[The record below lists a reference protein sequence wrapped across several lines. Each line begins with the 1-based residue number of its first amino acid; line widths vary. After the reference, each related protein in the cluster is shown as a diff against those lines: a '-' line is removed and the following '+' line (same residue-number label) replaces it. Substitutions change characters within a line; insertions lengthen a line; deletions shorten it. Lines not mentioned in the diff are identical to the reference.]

1 MPSRE
6 SQHMTTVR
14 EIIKRD
20 IGVKVEGVVKVFDR
34 SALANEVRE
43 YVVTDKI
50 EDELK
55 RIVDTFTQV
64 SETLRRGGASRDV
77 VGMWVSGFFGSGKS
91 HFAKV
96 IGYLLQNDPLGA
108 ADGERCIDA
117 FVKHLSDS
125 QRGKDVRLRLGEIKL
140 NTQVR
145 TIAFEIKSRQSLTNP
160 NSVGEILLSEFYRDI
175 GLGENFVVARIER
188 RLQQRGLLEKLSE
201 TFETLHGVPWRSAE
215 GRDDLMTVRRRLS
228 KVLPKID
235 SKEYPDEQSAL
246 QALTDMFRHEKI
258 TAEGIADELVAWVD
272 AQKTTGGK
280 TQHLIF
286 VVDEMGTFI
295 GDSNE
300 RIGELNSLAEMIG
313 NKGKGKV
320 WLIVTSQQDLEKV
333 VDRTNFQPTLV
344 GRLNARFEL
353 KPHLISDEINKVVSE
368 RILKKRPAE
377 EGGLK
382 TLYTKHE
389 GHIAELADIKASRR
403 LASISERTFIDAYPF
418 LPHQVRLAQDIFEAL
433 SGFRISGGVR
443 SMIAVVMEALQDLA
457 DKPLGVVVSF
467 DQVFDAVENDLL
479 SQEYLGAS
487 GVRSIYESDERVPG
501 MPVESSRVLK
511 VLWLLQRITWVPRVP
526 ETLAKLLV
534 RDLTTEIAPLRAQVE
549 STLAALQE
557 AGYVARDEATGEWK
571 FLNERERTIEQA
583 IQEMVRP
590 GGPKSISIAAVRRTA
605 QQLCKDEVVT
615 RKKLANFAVT
625 HGATKVPFSFGVHL
639 DGEAVETGAELDVVF
654 TSPLAPGRKQD
665 LEEVRR
671 QNQSAGAKGKT
682 VWWVADA
689 PENLESRFKR
699 YEALVKVTGDKRFTE
714 DSSSDTQDALS
725 EKRKERDELKSALVR
740 DLERTF
746 LTGTLFHGGQEIS
759 LEGVSDL
766 KEPLKTALSTV
777 IPNVYPRFA
786 IADRSF
792 DFAKHL
798 KALLSPTTSELHKV
812 APDLSLFDT
821 QGSLQRES
829 ALVAQVLEVLSDL
842 RDEDADADGARLLDA
857 KDDKGFKGFLRAPF
871 GWPDEL
877 VRLLLAASLRAGAV
891 YIEQQT
897 HAGPTALYD
906 YKGADE
912 LFAKI
917 TSFKKAT
924 FRVAETSLSVDQ
936 IKRASKALIA
946 MSVSGTPES
955 GNAIA
960 AAVRSLGLTLKAR
973 IDDARIRSQQGLP
986 IPDTIL
992 NAESALAEPTTAKDP
1007 TVVVTAFLAK
1017 EDVWKALFQAS
1028 EALRHFLDANRHKD
1042 FDLSRRLASLAADHP
1057 LPDAHPQKAAFDQA
1071 TKDMGAIVA
1080 EKAVV
1085 GRWSD
1090 YRSSFDAALAA
1101 YRDAFAQSYDEVRK
1115 AADVALAAVHDSE
1128 AYKKAPTGQRDTVVS
1143 KVFGP
1148 GRACHYPPLTL
1159 SSVDSLLEA
1168 AGKRSLTTLEQALV
1182 ALPAYRSQVENELAA
1197 LVLPPPPAGE
1207 KVFEWRPGSVLVG
1220 KRFATEADVDSALE
1234 SMSKELKA
1242 RVREGFTVV
1251 VK

>member
-1 MPSRE
+1 
-6 SQHMTTVR
+6 MTTVR
-14 EIIKRD
+14 ETIKRD

-55 RIVDTFTQV
+55 RIVDSFTQV
-64 SETLRRGGASRDV
+64 SEAIRRGGASRDV

-96 IGYLLQNDPLGA
+96 LGYLLQNDELDS
-108 ADGERCIDA
+108 DGERCIDA

-125 QRGKDVRLRLGEIKL
+125 QRGRDVRLRLGEIKL

-175 GLGENFVVARIER
+175 GFGENFVVARIER
-188 RLQQRGLLEKLSE
+188 RLQQRGLLEKLAE
-201 TFETLHGVPWRSAE
+201 TFESLHGVPWRSAE

-235 SKEYPDEQSAL
+235 PKEYPDEQSAL
-246 QALTDMFRHEKI
+246 QALTDMFRHEKL

-272 AQKTTGGK
+272 AQKPTGGK
-280 TQHLIF
+280 TQHLVF
-286 VVDEMGTFI
+286 VIDEMGTFI

-320 WLIVTSQQDLEKV
+320 WLVVTSQQDLEKV

-377 EGGLK
+377 EGRLK
-382 TLYTKHE
+382 SLFAKHE
-389 GHIAELADIKASRR
+389 GHIADLADIKASRR
-403 LASISERTFIDAYPF
+403 LASITERTFIDAYPF

-443 SMIAVVMEALQDLA
+443 SMIAVVMEALQGLA
-457 DKPLGVVVSF
+457 DRQLGVVVSF

-487 GVRSIYESDERVPG
+487 GVRSIYESDERVPN

-549 STLAALQE
+549 HTLTALQE

-590 GGPKSISIAAVRRTA
+590 GGAKSISIAAVRRTA
-605 QQLCKDEVVT
+605 QQLCKDAVVT
-615 RKKLANFAVT
+615 KKKLANFAVT
-625 HGATKVPFSFGVHL
+625 HGTTKVPFSFGVHL
-639 DGEAVETGAELDVVF
+639 DGEAVETGPELAVVF

-665 LEEVRR
+665 LDDVRR
-671 QNQSAGAKGKT
+671 QNQAAGAKGKT

-689 PENLESRFKR
+689 PDNLESRFKR
-699 YEALVKVTGDKRFTE
+699 YEALIKVTSDKRFTE

-725 EKRKERDELKSALVR
+725 EKRKERDELKSVLVK
-740 DLERTF
+740 DLERAF
-746 LTGTLFHGGQEIS
+746 LTGTLFHGGQEIN

-766 KEPLKTALSTV
+766 KDPIKGALSSV
-777 IPNVYPRFA
+777 IPNVYPRFS
-786 IADRSF
+786 IADRQF
-792 DFAKHL
+792 DFAKNL
-798 KALLSPTTSELHKV
+798 RALLSPATSELHKI

-829 ALVAQVLEVLSDL
+829 ALVAQVLEVLTDL
-842 RDEDADADGARLLDA
+842 RDEDADAEGARLLDA
-857 KDDKGFKGFLRAPF
+857 KEGKGFNGFARAPF

-877 VRLLLAASLRAGAV
+877 VRLLLAACFRAGAV
-891 YIEQQT
+891 YIEQQS
-897 HAGPTALYD
+897 ASGPTALYD

-912 LFAKI
+912 LFSKI

-924 FRVAETSLSVDQ
+924 FRIAETSLSVDQ
-936 IKRASKALIA
+936 IKKASKALIA
-946 MSVSGTPES
+946 MGVSGTPES

-960 AAVRSLGLTLKAR
+960 AAVRRLGLALKSR
-973 IDDARIRSQQGLP
+973 IDDARIRVQQGLP
-986 IPDTIL
+986 LPDAIL
-992 NAESALAEPTTAKDP
+992 SAESALTEPTTANDP
-1007 TVVVTAFLAK
+1007 TAVVTAFLAK
-1017 EDVWKALFQAS
+1017 EDVWKALFQS
-1028 EALRHFLDANRHKD
+1028 VEALRHFLDANRHKD
-1042 FDLSRRLASLAADHP
+1042 FELSRRLVSLAADHP
-1057 LPDAHPQKAAFDQA
+1057 LPEAHPKRAAFDQA
-1071 TKDMGAIVA
+1071 EKDLAAIVA
-1080 EKAVV
+1080 DRAVV
-1085 GRWSD
+1085 ARWPD
-1090 YRSSFDAALAA
+1090 YRSAFDAALAA
-1101 YRDAFAQSYDEVRK
+1101 YRDAFVQSYDEVRQ
-1115 AADVALAAVHDSE
+1115 AAEVALAAIHDSE
-1128 AYKKAPTGQRDTVVS
+1128 AYKKAPAGQREAVVA
-1143 KVFGP
+1143 KVFGT
-1148 GRACHYPPLTL
+1148 GRACHYPSLTL
-1159 SSVDSLLEA
+1159 TSVESLLDA

-1182 ALPAYRSQVENELAA
+1182 ALPAYRSQVEADLAA
-1197 LVLPPPPAGE
+1197 LVLPPPPPGE

-1220 KRFATEADVDSALE
+1220 KRFASEADVDAALD
-1234 SMSKELKA
+1234 SLSKELKA

>member
-1 MPSRE
+1 MA
-6 SQHMTTVR
+6 TVR
-14 EIIKRD
+14 DIIKRD

-64 SETLRRGGASRDV
+64 SETLRRGGAARDV
-77 VGMWVSGFFGSGKS
+77 MGMWVSGFFGSGKS

-96 IGYLLQNDPLGA
+96 LGYVLQNDELGP
-108 ADGERCIDA
+108 DGERCIDA

-125 QRGKDVRLRLGEIKL
+125 PRGKDVRLRLGEIKL
-140 NTQVR
+140 NMQVR

-175 GLGENFVVARIER
+175 GFGENFIVARIER
-188 RLQQRGLLEKLSE
+188 RLQQRGLLDRLAE
-201 TFETLHGVPWRSAE
+201 TFDSLHGVPWRSAE
-215 GRDDLMTVRRRLS
+215 GRDDLMTVRRRLA

-246 QALTDMFRHEKI
+246 QALTDMFRHEKL

-272 AQKTTGGK
+272 AQKPTGGK
-280 TQHLIF
+280 TQHLVF
-286 VVDEMGTFI
+286 VIDEMGTFI

-320 WLIVTSQQDLEKV
+320 WLIVTSQQDLERV
-333 VDRTNFQPTLV
+333 VDRTNFQPALV

-377 EGGLK
+377 EGSLK
-382 TLYTKHE
+382 SLYAKHE
-389 GHIAELADIKASRR
+389 GHIADLADIKASRR
-403 LASISERTFIDAYPF
+403 LGSITERSFIDAYPF

-457 DKPLGVVVSF
+457 DEPVGIVVSF

-487 GVRSIYESDERVPG
+487 GVRAIYESDERVSNV
-501 MPVESSRVLK
+501 PVEASRVLK

-534 RDLTTEIAPLRAQVE
+534 RDLATEIAPLRAQVE

-590 GGPKSISIAAVRRTA
+590 GGTKSISIAAVRRTA

-615 RKKLANFAVT
+615 RRKLANFAVT

-639 DGEAVETGAELDVVF
+639 DGEAVETGAELEVAF
-654 TSPLAPGRKQD
+654 TSPLAPGRKQE
-665 LEEVRR
+665 LEDVRR
-671 QNQSAGAKGKT
+671 QNQAAGTKGKT

-689 PENLESRFKR
+689 PDNLEARFKR

-714 DSSSDTQDALS
+714 DSSADTQDALS

-740 DLERTF
+740 DLERAF
-746 LTGTLFHGGQEIS
+746 LAGTLFHGGQEIG

-766 KEPLKTALSTV
+766 KEPIRNALASV

-786 IADRSF
+786 AADRPF
-792 DFAKHL
+792 EFAKNL
-798 KALLSPTTSELHKV
+798 KALLSPATTELHKV
-812 APDLSLFDT
+812 APDLNLFDT

-829 ALVAQVLEVLSDL
+829 ALVAQVLEVLTDL
-842 RDEDADADGARLLDA
+842 RDEDTDADGARLLDA
-857 KDDKGFKGFLRAPF
+857 KDANGFKGFGRVPF

-877 VRLLLAASLRAGAV
+877 VRLLLAACFRAGAV
-891 YIEQQT
+891 YTEQQSA
-897 HAGPTALYD
+897 AGPSALYD
-906 YKGADE
+906 YQGSDE
-912 LFAKI
+912 IFSKI
-917 TSFKKAT
+917 TLFKKAT
-924 FRVAETSLSVDQ
+924 FRIAETSLSVDQ

-946 MSVSGTPES
+946 MGVTGTPES

-960 AAVRSLGLTLKAR
+960 AAVRTLGLTLKSR

-986 IPDTIL
+986 IPDAIL
-992 NAESALAEPTTAKDP
+992 GAESALTEPTTAKDP
-1007 TVVVTAFLAK
+1007 TAVVTAFLAK
-1017 EDVWKALFQAS
+1017 EDVWKALHQAS
-1028 EALRHFLDANRHKD
+1028 DALRHFIDANRHKD
-1042 FDLSRRLASLAADHP
+1042 FDLSRRLMTLATDHP
-1057 LPDAHPQKAAFDQA
+1057 LPAGHARCQEFDKAARDLE
-1071 TKDMGAIVA
+1071 AIVA

-1085 GRWSD
+1085 ARWSD
-1090 YRSSFDAALAA
+1090 YRSAFDTAFAV
-1101 YRDAFAQSYDEVRK
+1101 YRDAFVQSYDEVRQ
-1115 AADVALAAVHDSE
+1115 AATAALDAVHESE
-1128 AYKKAPTGQRDTVVS
+1128 AFKNGPATERETVVA

-1148 GRACHYPPLTL
+1148 GRACHYPQLSLT
-1159 SSVDSLLEA
+1159 SVESLLGA
-1168 AGKRSLTTLEQALV
+1168 AARRSLTTLEQALV
-1182 ALPAYRSQVENELAA
+1182 ALPVYRTQVEAELAA
-1197 LVLPPPPAGE
+1197 LVQPPPSPNE
-1207 KVFEWRPGSVLVG
+1207 KVYEWRPGPALVG
-1220 KRFATEADVDSALE
+1220 KRFASEADIDAALDPL
-1234 SMSKELKA
+1234 SKELKA

>member
-1 MPSRE
+1 MA
-6 SQHMTTVR
+6 TVR
-14 EIIKRD
+14 DIIKRD

-64 SETLRRGGASRDV
+64 SETLRRGGAARDV
-77 VGMWVSGFFGSGKS
+77 MGMWVSGFFGSGKS

-96 IGYLLQNDPLGA
+96 LGYLLQNDELGS
-108 ADGERCIDA
+108 DGERCIDA
-117 FVKHLSDS
+117 FVKHLSDGP
-125 QRGKDVRLRLGEIKL
+125 RGKDVRLRLGEIKL

-175 GLGENFVVARIER
+175 GFGENFVVARIER
-188 RLQQRGLLEKLSE
+188 RLQQRGLLDKLAE
-201 TFETLHGVPWRSAE
+201 IFESLHGVPWRSAE
-215 GRDDLMTVRRRLS
+215 GRDDLMTVRRRLA
-228 KVLPKID
+228 KVLPQID
-235 SKEYPDEQSAL
+235 PKEYPDEESAL
-246 QALTDMFRHEKI
+246 LALTDMLRHEKL

-272 AQKTTGGK
+272 AQKPTGGK
-280 TQHLIF
+280 TQHLVF
-286 VVDEMGTFI
+286 VIDEIGTFI

-333 VDRTNFQPTLV
+333 VDRTNFQPALV

-377 EGGLK
+377 EGSLK
-382 TLYTKHE
+382 ALYATHE
-389 GHIAELADIKASRR
+389 GHIGDLADIKASRR
-403 LASISERTFIDAYPF
+403 LGSITERSFIDAYPF

-457 DKPLGVVVSF
+457 DKPVGVVVSF

-487 GVRSIYESDERVPG
+487 GVRAIYESDERVPG
-501 MPVESSRVLK
+501 VAVESSRVLK
-511 VLWLLQRITWVPRVP
+511 VLWLLQRVPWVPRVP
-526 ETLAKLLV
+526 EALAKLLV

-549 STLAALQE
+549 STLTALQA

-590 GGPKSISIAAVRRTA
+590 GGTKSISIAAVRRTA

-615 RKKLANFAVT
+615 RRKLVNFAVT
-625 HGATKVPFSFGVHL
+625 HGSTKVPFSFGVHL
-639 DGEAVETGAELDVVF
+639 DGEAVETGPELEVVF
-654 TSPLAPGRKQD
+654 TSPLAPGRKQE
-665 LEEVRR
+665 LEDVRR
-671 QNQSAGAKGKT
+671 KNQSAGAKGKT

-689 PENLESRFKR
+689 PDNLEARFKR

-714 DSSSDTQDALS
+714 DSSADTQDALS
-725 EKRKERDELKSALVR
+725 EKRKERDELKGALVR

-746 LTGTLFHGGQEIS
+746 LTGTVFHGGQEIS

-766 KEPLKTALSTV
+766 KEPIRNALASV

-786 IADRSF
+786 VADRSF
-792 DFAKHL
+792 EFTKDL
-798 KALLSPTTSELHKV
+798 KALLSPGTPDLHKV
-812 APDLSLFDT
+812 AADLNLFDT

-829 ALVAQVLEVLSDL
+829 ALVAQVLEVLTDL
-842 RDEDADADGARLLDA
+842 RDEDTDADGARILDA
-857 KDDKGFKGFLRAPF
+857 KDANGFKGFGRVPF

-877 VRLLLAASLRAGAV
+877 VRLLLAACFRAGAV
-891 YIEQQT
+891 YIEQQSA
-897 HAGPTALYD
+897 AGPSAIYD
-906 YKGADE
+906 YKGVDE
-912 LFAKI
+912 IFSKI
-917 TSFKKAT
+917 TLFKKAT
-924 FRVAETSLSVDQ
+924 FRISETSLSVDQ

-946 MSVSGTPES
+946 MGVTGTAES

-960 AAVRSLGLTLKAR
+960 AAVRTLGLTLKQR
-973 IDDARIRSQQGLP
+973 IDDARIRTQQGLP

-992 NAESALAEPTTAKDP
+992 GAESALTEPTTAKDP
-1007 TVVVTAFLAK
+1007 TAVVTAFLAK
-1017 EDVWKALFQAS
+1017 EDVWKALHRAS
-1028 EALRHFLDANRHKD
+1028 DGLRHFIDAGRHRD
-1042 FDLSRRLASLAADHP
+1042 FELSRRLLTLAADHP
-1057 LPDAHPQKAAFDQA
+1057 LPDGRARRQEFDKAVRDLE
-1071 TKDMGAIVA
+1071 AIVA

-1085 GRWSD
+1085 ARWSD
-1090 YRSSFDAALAA
+1090 YRSAFDTAFAA
-1101 YRDAFAQSYDEVRK
+1101 YRDAFVQSYDEVRQ
-1115 AADVALAAVHDSE
+1115 ATTATLDAVHESQAFKRAPAGARE
-1128 AYKKAPTGQRDTVVS
+1128 AVVA

-1148 GRACHYPPLTL
+1148 GRACHYPPLSLT
-1159 SSVDSLLEA
+1159 SVESLLDA
-1168 AGKRSLTTLEQALV
+1168 AARRSLTTLEQALV
-1182 ALPAYRSQVENELAA
+1182 ALPVYRSHVEAELAA
-1197 LVLPPPPAGE
+1197 LVQPPPSPDE
-1207 KVFEWRPGSVLVG
+1207 KVFEWRPGSSLAG
-1220 KRFATEADVDSALE
+1220 KRFASEGDVDAALDLL
-1234 SMSKELKA
+1234 SKELKA

>member
-1 MPSRE
+1 MA
-6 SQHMTTVR
+6 TVR
-14 EIIKRD
+14 DIIKRD

-55 RIVDTFTQV
+55 RIVDTFTQI
-64 SETLRRGGASRDV
+64 SETLRRGGLARDV
-77 VGMWVSGFFGSGKS
+77 MGMWISGFFGSGKS

-96 IGYLLQNDPLGA
+96 LGYLLQNDELGS
-108 ADGERCIDA
+108 DGERCIDA

-125 QRGKDVRLRLGEIKL
+125 PRGKDVRLRLGEIKL

-175 GLGENFVVARIER
+175 GFGENFIVARIER
-188 RLQQRGLLEKLSE
+188 RLQQRGLLEKLAE
-201 TFETLHGVPWRSAE
+201 TFESLHGVPWRSAE

-246 QALTDMFRHEKI
+246 QGLTDMFRHEKL

-272 AQKTTGGK
+272 AQKPTGGK
-280 TQHLIF
+280 TQHLVF
-286 VVDEMGTFI
+286 VIDEMGTFI

-333 VDRTNFQPTLV
+333 VDRTNFQPSLV

-377 EGGLK
+377 EGSLK
-382 TLYTKHE
+382 ALYATHE
-389 GHIAELADIKASRR
+389 GHIADLADIKASRR
-403 LASISERTFIDAYPF
+403 LGSITERSFIDAYPF

-457 DKPLGVVVSF
+457 DKPVGVVVSF

-487 GVRSIYESDERVPG
+487 GVRAIYESDERVPG
-501 MPVESSRVLK
+501 VPVESSRVLK
-511 VLWLLQRITWVPRVP
+511 VLWLLQRVPWVPRVP
-526 ETLAKLLV
+526 EALAKLLV
-534 RDLTTEIAPLRAQVE
+534 RDLTTEVAPLRAQVE
-549 STLAALQE
+549 STLTALQA

-590 GGPKSISIAAVRRTA
+590 GGAKSISIAAVRRTA

-615 RKKLANFAVT
+615 RRKLANFAVT

-639 DGEAVETGAELDVVF
+639 DGEAVETGPELEVVF
-654 TSPLAPGRKQD
+654 TSPLAPGRKQE
-665 LEEVRR
+665 LENVRR
-671 QNQSAGAKGKT
+671 QNQAAGAKGKT

-689 PENLESRFKR
+689 PDNLEARFKR
-699 YEALVKVTGDKRFTE
+699 YEALVKITGDKRFTE
-714 DSSSDTQDALS
+714 DSSADTQDALS

-740 DLERTF
+740 DLERAF
-746 LTGTLFHGGQEIS
+746 ITGTLFHGGQEIS
-759 LEGVSDL
+759 LEGSDL
-766 KEPLKTALSTV
+766 KEPIKNALAAV
-777 IPNVYPRFA
+777 IPNVYPRFSV
-786 IADRSF
+786 ADRQF
-792 DFAKHL
+792 EFAKNL
-798 KALLSPTTSELHKV
+798 KALLSPVTTELHKV
-812 APDLSLFDT
+812 APDLNLFDT

-829 ALVAQVLEVLSDL
+829 ALVAQVLEVLTDL
-842 RDEDADADGARLLDA
+842 RDEDTDADGARLLDA
-857 KDDKGFKGFLRAPF
+857 KDASGFKGFGRVPF

-877 VRLLLAASLRAGAV
+877 VRLLLAACFRAGAV
-891 YIEQQT
+891 YIEQQSA
-897 HAGPTALYD
+897 AGPSALYD

-912 LFAKI
+912 IFSKI
-917 TSFKKAT
+917 TLFKKAT
-924 FRVAETSLSVDQ
+924 FRIAETSLSVDQ
-936 IKRASKALIA
+936 IKHASKALIA
-946 MSVSGTPES
+946 MGVTGTPES
-955 GNAIA
+955 GNAIT
-960 AAVRSLGLTLKAR
+960 AAVRTLGLALKSR

-986 IPDTIL
+986 IPEAIL
-992 NAESALAEPTTAKDP
+992 GAESALTEPTTAKDP
-1007 TVVVTAFLAK
+1007 TAVVTAFLAK
-1017 EDVWKALFQAS
+1017 EDAWKALHQAS
-1028 EALRHFLDANRHKD
+1028 EALRHFVDANRHKD
-1042 FDLSRRLASLAADHP
+1042 FELSRRLVSLAADHP
-1057 LPDAHPQKAAFDQA
+1057 LPDGHPRRVAFDQA
-1071 TKDMGAIVA
+1071 ARDMEAIVA

-1085 GRWSD
+1085 ARWQD
-1090 YRSSFDAALAA
+1090 YRSAFDTIFAS
-1101 YRDAFAQSYDEVRK
+1101 YRDAFVQRYDEVRQAATAALETIHESK
-1115 AADVALAAVHDSE
+1115 AFKGAPAGDREAVVA
-1128 AYKKAPTGQRDTVVS
+1128 KA
-1143 KVFGP
+1143 FGP
-1148 GRACHYPPLTL
+1148 GRACHYPQLSLT
-1159 SSVDSLLEA
+1159 SVESLLDA
-1168 AGKRSLTTLEQALV
+1168 AAKRSLTTLEQALV
-1182 ALPAYRSQVENELAA
+1182 ALPVYRSQVEAELAA
-1197 LVLPPPPAGE
+1197 LVQPPPSPNE
-1207 KVFEWRPGSVLVG
+1207 KVYEWRPASALVG
-1220 KRFATEADVDSALE
+1220 KRFATEDDVDAALDPL
-1234 SMSKELKA
+1234 SKELKA
-1242 RVREGFTVV
+1242 RVRDGFTVV